1 MLSLSEPRGIHNY
14 KIPLSQKKKKNYKIP
29 LKIIK
34 IHKYFIPV
42 SPCGNIMIPVF
53 LFPRGPLL
61 FFIVNNDA
69 VVVAVHPDPFDGTL
83 T

>member
-1 MLSLSEPRGIHNY
+1 
-14 KIPLSQKKKKNYKIP
+14 
-29 LKIIK
+29 
-34 IHKYFIPV
+34 
-42 SPCGNIMIPVF
+42 MIPVF

-69 VVVAVHPDPFDGTL
+69 VVEAVHPDPFDGTL